1 MASTKVP
8 KELSSTPGI
17 VDNSNATAITIRDN
31 EYVGIGNTFPLDVL
45 DVFGNIRFT
54 GDLKYTANAPMDIK
68 QTTSNQP
75 ITFYTSASGGSN
87 TEKLRITPEGKV
99 GIGTTA
105 PNQTLDVQG
114 NIRIP
119 PGQFLRGEDDDG
131 TFRGAI
137 KMAAPGTYNFEHYMA
152 SDGSNAAFFIQ
163 NSNRY
168 VGIGSEAPSEL
179 LHIKGTN
186 SAVAI
191 DANGSSNT
199 ASIKFINDNERS
211 RISSNYDTG
220 GGGRLTFHTDT
231 TGGSLVER
239 MRITNAGKV
248 GIGNTNPAQQ
258 LDVVGA
264 IRVNSAG
271 DRKIDFLRT
280 GGNHFSIEHDTAQ
293 IYFYNHTTSEAG
305 IKIRNDGNVIMDA
318 GNVSIG
324 AGNSPDKLLHL
335 KTAVNNTA
343 VMRIESTASN
353 SYPHLEFKNDARTYG
368 IYGAHGGLSDAFS
381 IYDGTAGAH
390 RLTID
395 TGGEVGIG
403 TTEPNYPLDVY
414 GTNDLQM
421 RIHRP
426 SSSLGLNDTCGIGFS
441 QRSDANTSTSDT
453 RAAIVYTYN
462 GSLHLC
468 TEPGGDLNSNPAD
481 HAALSIVG
489 TDQKVGIGETS
500 PLGNLHVKSADSGAS
515 ADGSADEL
523 VVEGSGN
530 SGIQL
535 LSGTSSYGTIL
546 FGDSDDSAAGRLRY
560 EHDNNRLNFGTNGAW
575 DRMFID
581 SSGNV
586 GIGVVPTNYYSGGDN
601 LVVGTGTG
609 EGGITI
615 ASTGSNQWNYLLFAD
630 GTSGDA
636 QYRGQIAYNHSA
648 DNMAVTSSGFVTIL
662 TGSSRSEKMRIA
674 ADGKVGIG
682 SDNPAALLEIAGTG
696 DAIRVESTNSGT
708 GGAQLDLLHF
718 SPSPADGDI
727 HGFIN
732 MGGYYSGST
741 SSYGSSIRSKWKD
754 VAARETELDFYMRTS
769 KPNGFY
775 RKVTMHSDSGVEIQP
790 PNTSNA
796 EGTTNTVIGFY
807 HYYKTS
813 PGAAYAHM
821 KTNMPTGGNTATF
834 GMIAIEATGYKYNT
848 GDVIKG
854 MWGFHN
860 WNSGTYQQVA
870 ANLISSSSNGFNFC
884 SGTYVSSDGYIVLV
898 ANSGGT
904 GSVYLGARLD
914 FIDIQADYQKHGT
927 AYWPPK
933 VTAVSWSNNS
943 TGVY

>member
-1 MASTKVP
+1 MALTKATYGMISADTSTIDLNIDANTLYVD
-8 KELSSTPGI
+8 SS
-17 VDNSNATAITIRDN
+17 
-31 EYVGIGNTFPLDVL
+31 
-45 DVFGNIRFT
+45 
-54 GDLKYTANAPMDIK
+54 AN
-68 QTTSNQP
+68 
-75 ITFYTSASGGSN
+75 
-87 TEKLRITPEGKV
+87 RV
-99 GIGTTA
+99 GIGTDSPSDSLSVNGHISLGTA
-105 PNQTLDVQG
+105 SNKIYNGSSADSAGMFFAGSTLNLSGYADIVLRASTTNITVQTE
-114 NIRIP
+114 R
-119 PGQFLRGEDDDG
+119 LRVKADTG
-131 TFRGAI
+131 R
-137 KMAAPGTYNFEHYMA
+137 
-152 SDGSNAAFFIQ
+152 
-163 NSNRY
+163 
-168 VGIGSEAPSEL
+168 VGIGETSPSEL
-179 LHIKGTN
+179 LHVKGTN
-186 SAVAI
+186 SAIAI
-191 DANGSSNT
+191 DGNGANNT

-211 RISSNYDTG
+211 RITSSYDTG

-248 GIGNTNPAQQ
+248 GIGNNNPVQQ

-280 GGNHFSIEHDTAQ
+280 SGNHFSIEHDTAQ

-368 IYGAHGGLSDAFS
+368 IYGAHGGLNDAFS

-441 QRSDANTSTSDT
+441 QRGDANTSTTDT
-453 RAAIVYTYN
+453 RAAIVSTYN

-468 TEPGGDLNSNPAD
+468 TEPGGNLNTNPAD

-489 TDQKVGIGETS
+489 TDQNVGIGTTS
-500 PLGNLHVKSADSGAS
+500 PNHPLSVSAANAKIVAHSTADSQTIGFHAKYLDHATLYGSFEYTTGDAQLYIDNHFAGNNAAYSTINFRNCNNNNNTLQTRMSIAGSTGMVTVNNRLRVANAGTATAGTVALEVLGNRNDSVVPANAS
-515 ADGSADEL
+515 AKFYAYSDGDGLALGNYTSSPY
-523 VVEGSGN
+523 GSYLQAGY
-530 SGIQL
+530 L
-535 LSGTSSYGTIL
+535 LDSYGT
-546 FGDSDDSAAGRLRY
+546 AY
-560 EHDNNRLNFGTNGAW
+560 NNGYPITLNPVG
-575 DRMFID
+575 
-581 SSGNV
+581 GNV
-586 GIGVVPTNYYSGGDN
+586 GIGACGKDPLDILHIERSVNGAVQIQVDNQNTGNASYAGLYLNGQGNSFYLKNWGDSVSGKSN
-601 LVVGTGTG
+601 VTEFNT
-609 EGGITI
+609 T
-615 ASTGSNQWNYLLFAD
+615 ASNQYMIFTPGNTHNLSLFND
-630 GTSGDA
+630 E
-636 QYRGQIAYNHSA
+636 
-648 DNMAVTSSGFVTIL
+648 
-662 TGSSRSEKMRIA
+662 SE
-674 ADGKVGIG
+674 
-682 SDNPAALLEIAGTG
+682 
-696 DAIRVESTNSGT
+696 
-708 GGAQLDLLHF
+708 F
-718 SPSPADGDI
+718 
-727 HGFIN
+727 
-732 MGGYYSGST
+732 GST
-741 SSYGSSIRSKWKD
+741 TADSKL
-754 VAARETELDFYMRTS
+754 TI
-769 KPNGFY
+769 N
-775 RKVTMHSDSGVEIQP
+775 P

-796 EGTTNTVIGFY
+796 KTKTSTVIGFY

-821 KTNMPTGGNTATF
+821 KTNMPTGGNTGTF

-848 GDVIKG
+848 GDCIKG

-904 GSVYLGARLD
+904 SSVYLGARLD
-914 FIDIQADYQKHGT
+914 FIDIQADYARHSS
-927 AYWPPK
+927 AYWPPA
-933 VTAVSWSNNS
+933 VTAISWSNNS